1 MSKRTEFESEFERI
15 KGIYFSAQETFYIV
29 EELYSQ
35 DSTSHN
41 LEIYTKNMSSFFYY
55 CKIYFWRNTVIEL
68 SKLLNNIDNEAF
80 NIIKFIT
87 KLKPNGYFKSLKFD
101 EIFLESLLV
110 KIDKK
115 RTIIDNLILQRDK
128 LYAHEDRNNK
138 NVNNLTSFKDIK
150 ELLEI
155 CKELIQHI
163 TQKHFETH
171 LQFDMIN
178 SPQQNLKY
186 LFECIS
192 KGIETKEKEHIDIIN
207 SFNSK

>member
-1 MSKRTEFESEFERI
+1 MSKKSEFELEFERI

-35 DSTSHN
+35 DVTSHN
-41 LEIYTKNMSSFFYY
+41 LEIYTKNMSSFFYF

-68 SKLLNNIDNEAF
+68 SKLLNNNEKEAF
-80 NIIKFIT
+80 NIIKFIS
-87 KLKPNGYFKSLKFD
+87 KLKPDGYFKSLKFD
-101 EIFLESLLV
+101 NTFLEDLLV
-110 KIDKK
+110 KINNKQNV
-115 RTIIDNLILQRDK
+115 IDNLILQRDK

-138 NVNNLTSFKDIK
+138 NVNNLTSFADIK
-150 ELLEI
+150 ELLGI

-171 LQFDMIN
+171 LQFDMMN

-186 LFECIS
+186 LFECIT
-192 KGIETKEKEHIDIIN
+192 KGIETTEKEHIDFIN
-207 SFNSK
+207 SLNSK